1 MNMSVCYLHH
11 GGDGMNPVHV
21 PYETLCQ
28 VGYAETDG
36 PVGVAFQFDHLIG
49 TKRCKTNKQTNKNMS
64 KVSKIMKIHQD

>member
-36 PVGVAFQFDHLIG
+36 PVGVPFQFDHLIG
-49 TKRCKTNKQTNKNMS
+49 TKRCKTNKQTKTCL
-64 KVSKIMKIHQD
+64 KCLKT